1 VTSPPGEE
9 LVPVVY
15 PVRQTAVDG
24 GLVVHHAAGR
34 LELPVLPSGLP
45 VVVVVVEHVAV
56 LSVRSLHPVVVAVP
70 VRVSHAGHA
79 GHDLVVGALVEEVG
93 VDVVHPLAPCA
104 VLGSVS
110 SATAD
115 LEHPVLLLGVV
126 LGGLEGGH
134 VLPVGACVAVVAL
147 VVVLPLDV
155 ERVEFVE
162 AVVWLASPVAVHAVL
177 VVSVLVVVLV
187 VVVVVVAIHA
197 SAAVSPHLVVV
208 VVIPVVVVVH
218 VPVLVVVP
226 VVVVVHVVVVVVVHV
241 SAVHVPVVVVVV
253 VSVLVVVILIVVV
266 VVVVIVVL
274 VVVVVAGLRSG
285 RIDHHTQQCQGRHGE
300 TGHVLSH
307 CRRTRKTKIRL
318 LH

>member
-9 LVPVVY
+9 LVPVVD
-15 PVRQTAVDG
+15 PVRETAVDG

-34 LELPVLPSGLP
+34 LELPVLPAGLP

-56 LSVRSLHPVVVAVP
+56 LSVRALHPVVVAVP
-70 VRVSHAGHA
+70 VGVGHAGHA

-110 SATAD
+110 SATSD

-162 AVVWLASPVAVHAVL
+162 AVVWLASPVVVHAVL
-177 VVSVLVVVLV
+177 VVAVLVVVLV
-187 VVVVVVAIHA
+187 VVVVVVVAIHA
-197 SAAVSPHLVVV
+197 SAGVSPHLVVV

-218 VPVLVVVP
+218 VPVVV
-226 VVVVVHVVVVVVVHV
+226 
-241 SAVHVPVVVVVV
+241 
-253 VSVLVVVILIVVV
+253 VLVVVILIAA
-266 VVVVIVVL
+266 VL
-274 VVVVVAGLRSG
+274 VVVEVVVAVEVAGLRSG
-285 RIDHHTQQCQGRHGE
+285 RIDHHTQ
-300 TGHVLSH
+300 
-307 CRRTRKTKIRL
+307 
-318 LH
+318 

>member
-9 LVPVVY
+9 LVPVVD
-15 PVRQTAVDG
+15 PVRETAVDG
-24 GLVVHHAAGR
+24 GLIVHHAAGR
-34 LELPVLPSGLP
+34 LELPVLPAGLP

-70 VRVSHAGHA
+70 VGVGHAGHA

-110 SATAD
+110 SATSD

-134 VLPVGACVAVVAL
+134 VLSVGAGVAVVAL

-162 AVVWLASPVAVHAVL
+162 AVVWLSSPVVVHAVL
-177 VVSVLVVVLV
+177 VVTVLVVTVLV
-187 VVVVVVAIHA
+187 VAVLVVVVVVAIHA
-197 SAAVSPHLVVV
+197 SAGVSPHLVVV

-218 VPVLVVVP
+218 VPVVVVHVLVVVP
-226 VVVVVHVVVVVVVHV
+226 VVVVVAVAVHVVVVVVIHV
-241 SAVHVPVVVVVV
+241 SAVHVPVVVHVA
-253 VSVLVVVILIVVV
+253 VLVVVILIAA
-266 VVVVIVVL
+266 VL
-274 VVVVVAGLRSG
+274 VVVVVEVVVAVEVAGLRSG
-285 RIDHHTQQCQGRHGE
+285 RIDHHTQ
-300 TGHVLSH
+300 
-307 CRRTRKTKIRL
+307 
-318 LH
+318 

>member
-9 LVPVVY
+9 LVPVVD
-15 PVRQTAVDG
+15 PVRETAVDG
-24 GLVVHHAAGR
+24 GLIVHHAAGR
-34 LELPVLPSGLP
+34 LELPVLPAGLP

-70 VRVSHAGHA
+70 VGVGHAGHA

-110 SATAD
+110 SATSD

-134 VLPVGACVAVVAL
+134 VLSVGAGVAVVAL

-162 AVVWLASPVAVHAVL
+162 AVVWLASPVVVHAVL
-177 VVSVLVVVLV
+177 VVAVLVV

-197 SAAVSPHLVVV
+197 STGVSPHLVVF

-218 VPVLVVVP
+218 VPVVVVHVLVVVP
-226 VVVVVHVVVVVVVHV
+226 VVVVVAVAVHVVVVVVIHV
-241 SAVHVPVVVVVV
+241 SAVHVPVVVHVA
-253 VSVLVVVILIVVV
+253 VLVVVILIAA
-266 VVVVIVVL
+266 VL
-274 VVVVVAGLRSG
+274 VVVVVEVVVAVEVAGLRSG
-285 RIDHHTQQCQGRHGE
+285 RIDHHTQ
-300 TGHVLSH
+300 
-307 CRRTRKTKIRL
+307 
-318 LH
+318 